1 MSAIIFDFDGT
12 IADSRDYFIDFIA
25 KEAGSHPLNTEQ
37 ETALHGLPLM
47 AVARTLGIGWWKL
60 PSLYFDGRR
69 EMDHVIKD
77 LKPFKGM
84 SEVLRKLHNE
94 GHELFIVSSNSVKN
108 IRIFLKHHHLQEY
121 FIEIYG
127 GVEVFGKASMLH
139 QLLRENSLKVQDVVS
154 VGDET
159 RDMEASQSVGMRTV
173 AVTWGFAREEDLAS
187 LKPTAICKNPDE
199 LLATL
204 ELV

>member
-12 IADSRDYFIDFIA
+12 IADSRDYFIEFIA
-25 KEAGSHPLNTEQ
+25 KEAGVFPLTKEQ
-37 ETALHGLPLM
+37 EEMLHGLSLM
-47 AVARTLGIGWWKL
+47 SVARTLGISWLKL
-60 PSLYFDGRR
+60 PNLYFNGRKQ
-69 EMDHVIKD
+69 MDHVIKTI
-77 LKPFKGM
+77 KPFAGI

-108 IRIFLKHHHLQEY
+108 IRVFLKQHHLQEY

-139 QLLRENSLKVQDVVS
+139 QLLRENDLKVDQTVS

-159 RDMEASQSVGMRTV
+159 RDIEASMSVGMRTV
-173 AVTWGFAREEDLAS
+173 AVTWGFARETDLEA
-187 LKPTAICKNPDE
+187 LKPSAICKTPND

>member
-1 MSAIIFDFDGT
+1 M
-12 IADSRDYFIDFIA
+12 
-25 KEAGSHPLNTEQ
+25 HPLNKEQ
-37 ETALHGLPLM
+37 ETALHGLPIM

-60 PSLYFDGRR
+60 PNLYFDGRR
-69 EMDHVIKD
+69 EMDQVIRS
-77 LKPFKGM
+77 LKPFNGI

-108 IRIFLKHHHLQEY
+108 IRAFLKHHHLQEY

-154 VGDET
+154 VGDES
-159 RDMEASQSVGMRTV
+159 RDIEASKSVGMRTV
-173 AVTWGFAREEDLAS
+173 AVTWGFAREEDLEA
-187 LKPTAICKNPDE
+187 LKPTAICKNPNE